1 MLKFR
6 FWGFWRFLRNQKS
19 SPCCK
24 VTFLRSWVVFA
35 YLAKCIGNPIVK
47 KMAWKN
53 ADFPFFGPPDGPMN
67 SKITPDLDIDKLN
80 FSFFAVFWGSD
91 GPIFAIF
98 WKKGRNWPFRPP
110 EDDKKWN
117 FQKSSSQLYRTYQY
131 QDLGWFLSSLDHL
144 VTQKRNISIFSSYFL
159 NYGISYTY
167 R

>member
-67 SKITPDLDIDKLN
+67 SKITPDLDIDKFYIADWGIFEN
-80 FSFFAVFWGSD
+80 FIFCHLLGVGRANFCPFF
-91 GPIFAIF
+91 
-98 WKKGRNWPFRPP
+98 
-110 EDDKKWN
+110 KKW
-117 FQKSSSQLYRTYQY
+117 QKLALPTPRKQQKMKNSTYQY

-144 VTQKRNISIFSSYFL
+144 VAQKKENQHFFKPFS
-159 NYGISYTY
+159 
-167 R
+167 